1 MIKPLAVG
9 LLTAVA
15 VAPLVQQDP
24 GVATLVA
31 TTMSANKK
39 FIPPLCPI
47 KASGKVGEGG
57 DWLRAAVEASDAAK
71 RSSALD
77 EGTTAL
83 NRAINQEH
91 QDRNAAAWY
100 YMGRIQLMKGDVV
113 GADSSFT
120 KAEKLEPKCE
130 LDIDSYR
137 ARAWEALANNAS
149 GLRKQGKND
158 AALIYLHAA
167 DQIYRSNAYAP
178 ISIGEIHSVA
188 GQHDSA
194 LAYFKRARAIPA
206 QDSASTSLHDLATFD
221 YGVTAIELKQ
231 YPEAITAL
239 NEFVKAQPND
249 AQGARALSR
258 AYEGAGKADSAKI
271 WSDKA
276 VALGGANA
284 AAAADVN
291 PADPTAL
298 NPLFDQGVAQFNDKN
313 YQAAAATFSSIL
325 DKSPYYRDALFNLAN
340 CHLGLKNGPELVK
353 AANRLVAI
361 EPLNDV
367 DYTLLGRGYQLSSD
381 NAGAIKAVE
390 KREALPVSIQVTGF
404 RIKAESA
411 ILSGKVTG
419 REPKDL
425 AGTALKVP
433 VPAIVVEYLDGTG
446 NAVTTQD
453 VVLPTVAEG
462 ATQEFSAEGKGKGIV
477 AWRYHTK

>member
-24 GVATLVA
+24 GVASLVA

-47 KASGKVGEGG
+47 KATGKVSEGG
-57 DWLRAAVEASDAAK
+57 DWLRAAVEASDLAK
-71 RSSALD
+71 RTSALD
-77 EGTTAL
+77 EGTAAL
-83 NRAINQEH
+83 NRAINQER

-178 ISIGEIHSVA
+178 ISIGEIHSAA

-206 QDSASTSLHDLATFD
+206 QDSASTELHNLATFD
-221 YGVTAIELKQ
+221 YGVTAVELKQ

-239 NEFVKAQPND
+239 NEFVKVQPKD

-271 WSDKA
+271 WGDKA
-276 VALGGANA
+276 VALGGAA
-284 AAAADVN
+284 ATPDAN

-298 NPLFDQGVAQFNDKN
+298 NPLFDQGVAQFNDQN
-313 YQAAAATFSSIL
+313 YQAAAATFTSIL
-325 DKSPYYRDALFNLAN
+325 EKSPYYRDALFNLAN

-353 AANRLVAI
+353 AAGRLVEI
-361 EPLNDV
+361 EPLNEV
-367 DYTLLGRGYQLSSD
+367 DYTLLGRGYQLTSD
-381 NAGAIKAVE
+381 NANAIKVVE
-390 KREALPVSIQVTGF
+390 KREALPVTVQVTGF

-411 ILSGKVTG
+411 VLSGKVTG
-419 REPKDL
+419 RAPKDL
-425 AGTALKVP
+425 AGKALKVP
-433 VPAIVVEYLDGTG
+433 VPGIVVEYLDGSGT
-446 NAVTTQD
+446 AVATQD

-462 ATQEFSAEGKGKGIV
+462 ATEEFSAEGKAKGIV